1 MTREQLIQQLEEK
14 NMKEILELIEDAEAG
29 HLEELELAPSLGL
42 LRDTKLNDAVLNHL
56 SQQGVNIIYV
66 NEDDE

>member
-1 MTREQLIQQLEEK
+1 MTRDELTAVLEK
-14 NMKEILELIEDAEAG
+14 KGMTEIIELIEDAENG

-42 LRDTKLNDAVLNHL
+42 LRDDELNKAVLAYL
-56 SQQGVNIIYV
+56 EEQGVTIIYV